1 VATALSIVAL
11 LVGLG
16 LLVVAADVFVG
27 AAELVAM
34 RRRWSPAVIGAVV
47 VGFGTSLPELVT
59 SVLAAFAG
67 EADLAVGNAAGSNV
81 ANLLLILGLA
91 ALVAP
96 LRARAAPP
104 RRDAAIAGTAGVLLL
119 LVSLDGGIGV
129 LDAAIL
135 LTAILGLTAWQAA
148 AGRTQPTEVGVSAS
162 GAVHLPLRLA
172 GGLLGVLVGAQL
184 LVVGATRIAEQLGVP
199 SIVVGAVLVAIGTSL
214 PELATA
220 IASARRGQTEL
231 LVGNLLGSNTFN
243 ALAVVGS
250 AALVTTV
257 RGGDLE
263 VATSARTV
271 VVAAAVTTL
280 VVGGL
285 LAWRP
290 QVGRLGGALLVAAYL
305 AAVPALLAIG

>member
-11 LVGLG
+11 LAGLG

-27 AAELVAM
+27 AAELVAV

-96 LRARAAPP
+96 LRAGAAPP
-104 RRDAAIAGTAGVLLL
+104 RRDASIAATAGLVLL
-119 LVSLDGGIGV
+119 LVSLDGAIRA
-129 LDAAIL
+129 LDAAL
-135 LTAILGLTAWQAA
+135 LLAVILGLTLWQAA
-148 AGRTQPTEVGVSAS
+148 AGRAHPTEVGVSVS
-162 GAVHLPLRLA
+162 GPVHLRLRLL
-172 GGLLGVLVGAQL
+172 GGLVGVLVGAQL

-231 LVGNLLGSNTFN
+231 LVGNLLGSNAFN

-250 AALVTTV
+250 AALVTAV
-257 RGGDLE
+257 RGADLE
-263 VATSARTV
+263 VAASARSV
-271 VVAAAVTTL
+271 VVAATVTTL
-280 VVGGL
+280 VVGGW

-290 QVGRLGGALLVAAYL
+290 QVGRWAGAALVAAYL